1 MDGSEEEPPEPGT
14 FIDFTVKIAKSGADL
29 QNGDVEVIDL
39 RCEVGKALKIGR
51 ATKSDVPVMSP
62 GISWVHAEFRAVPR
76 GGEGEGLRLT
86 IRDISSN
93 GTGLELPGKTLERV
107 PKGEDQALKDGMMV
121 AMPMRL
127 KSPDDQRFFTVHI
140 TDSVDSPVANVEKTA
155 EEKAKRDSVQ
165 DIDSDSPGMRHTRAK
180 NEAVSSPRREAAA
193 DSRDT
198 VLQEKDGDEEPA
210 SKRARK
216 SLPMP
221 KSARSGEEDSYR
233 TSPVGGGVELPPYRP
248 PSGPPGVMPGVRP
261 PLARGA
267 RPKGAAGP
275 PRPLNAADVPA
286 ELREKMQAGEAII
299 RDAKE
304 FEDRNQWGQAFDNY
318 QRGLA
323 NFMEVLPKLGKDSPG
338 GISLRNQINGYLT
351 RAGELKEKLERSK
364 AFGCRKAARPRGP
377 ATT

>member
-1 MDGSEEEPPEPGT
+1 MAGSEDAAVSPGAMDGSEEEPPEPGT
-14 FIDFTVKIAKSGADL
+14 FIDFTVKIAKSAADL

-155 EEKAKRDSVQ
+155 EEKA
-165 DIDSDSPGMRHTRAK
+165 
-180 NEAVSSPRREAAA
+180 VSSPRREAAA

-198 VLQEKDGDEEPA
+198 LLQEKDGDEEPA

-275 PRPLNAADVPA
+275 PRALNAADVPA